1 MLGRTLLNLHQ
12 QILEQF
18 RLLVQWECIEEYLM
32 LTKIKLSGLTCQS
45 CKKLTEMKIAEI
57 SGVTEVVVNLEQK
70 NAEIIADR
78 KITIDE
84 INTVLKETH
93 YKAYE

>member
-1 MLGRTLLNLHQ
+1 
-12 QILEQF
+12 
-18 RLLVQWECIEEYLM
+18 M

-78 KITIDE
+78 KVTIDE

>member
-1 MLGRTLLNLHQ
+1 
-12 QILEQF
+12 
-18 RLLVQWECIEEYLM
+18 M

-57 SGVTEVVVNLEQK
+57 SGVIGVIVNLEQK

-78 KITIDE
+78 KITVGE
-84 INTVLKETH
+84 INAVLKETH